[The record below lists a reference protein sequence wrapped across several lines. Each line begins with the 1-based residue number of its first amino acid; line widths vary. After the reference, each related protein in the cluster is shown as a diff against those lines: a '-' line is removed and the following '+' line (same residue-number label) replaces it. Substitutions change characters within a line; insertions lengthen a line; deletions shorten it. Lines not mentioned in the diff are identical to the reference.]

1 MRRESGETKEIF
13 AINIKTIK
21 VVKKLMEMA
30 RKISW
35 KIEDTKKILPYF
47 WALIKLEK
55 INRSTW
61 FWIFKFSITKER
73 KNRAKFEKAQTVNKK
88 DASAPFLLQNLL
100 DFFFLPARMGGG
112 RESGGERSKLRG
124 GWKNLPRVSLRG
136 PTPFVFLPNRLLSLE
151 KKRQKKYRNKVEM
164 SHSGFKISTSRF
176 CFNWLSKEKEKK
188 KLNKSCFFRFN

>member
-35 KIEDTKKILPYF
+35 KIEDNKKILPYF

-73 KNRAKFEKAQTVNKK
+73 KKPREIWKSTNCKQKRCVRAVSTAKSTGFFLSSRKDGVEVGKVGARGQSSEEGGKTSRGWVCVVQPLSFSYRTASYLLKKKK
-88 DASAPFLLQNLL
+88 D
-100 DFFFLPARMGGG
+100 
-112 RESGGERSKLRG
+112 
-124 GWKNLPRVSLRG
+124 
-136 PTPFVFLPNRLLSLE
+136 
-151 KKRQKKYRNKVEM
+151 KK
-164 SHSGFKISTSRF
+164 STET
-176 CFNWLSKEKEKK
+176 K
-188 KLNKSCFFRFN
+188 

>member
-55 INRSTW
+55 INKSTW

-73 KNRAKFEKAQTVNKK
+73 KKPREIWKSTNCKQKRCVRAVSTAKSTGFFVSSRKDGGEVGKVGARGQSSEEGGKTSRGWVCVVQPLSFSYRTASYLLKKK
-88 DASAPFLLQNLL
+88 D
-100 DFFFLPARMGGG
+100 
-112 RESGGERSKLRG
+112 
-124 GWKNLPRVSLRG
+124 
-136 PTPFVFLPNRLLSLE
+136 
-151 KKRQKKYRNKVEM
+151 KK
-164 SHSGFKISTSRF
+164 STET
-176 CFNWLSKEKEKK
+176 K
-188 KLNKSCFFRFN
+188 